1 LPRIALI
8 DVLTGCFKGV
18 FQSLVG
24 FVELWTASYGGERG
38 DYFFEEVKTML
49 FSRVHFFPLALPFI
63 IAFFIL
69 ILFLIAL
76 IEIGILKYA
85 YEKMGVSRRYVF
97 VLLFLSLLGSYV
109 NIPVA
114 ELPAERVLSHQE
126 ITFFGMRYVVPMVK
140 QWPRTIIAV
149 NLGGAVI
156 PTLLSLYLLV
166 KNKIYGKGLVGIAI
180 VSIIVHWVATAVP
193 GVGIAV
199 PIFIPPLAAAAV
211 ALLLSRH
218 SAPSLAYIAGS
229 LGTLIGADL
238 FNLNAIQGLGA
249 PIASIGGAGTFDG
262 IFLTGT
268 LAVLLA

>member
-1 LPRIALI
+1 MS
-8 DVLTGCFKGV
+8 F
-18 FQSLVG
+18 
-24 FVELWTASYGGERG
+24 AS
-38 DYFFEEVKTML
+38 
-49 FSRVHFFPLALPFI
+49 VHFFPLAMPFI
-63 IAFFIL
+63 VAFFIL
-69 ILFLIAL
+69 VLFLIVL
-76 IEIGILKYA
+76 VEIGILKYA
-85 YEKMGVSRRYVF
+85 YQKMGISPRYVF

-126 ITFFGMRYVVPMVK
+126 VTFFGMRYVVPMVK

-156 PTLLSLYLLV
+156 PTILSLYLLV
-166 KNKIYGKGLVGIAI
+166 KNRIYGKGFVGIAI
-180 VSIIVHWVATAVP
+180 VSVIVHWIARPVA

-211 ALLLSRH
+211 ALLLSRS

-238 FNLNAIQGLGA
+238 LNLGAIQGLGA

-262 IFLTGT
+262 IFLTGI